1 MKRKALSLITLLVLL
16 VIASSSLAL
25 AAQEAPDAWRAKV
38 DPWVLD
44 TASEGETE
52 FIVFLS
58 QQANVSGA
66 EALTSKV
73 EKGRFVFEALTQTAD
88 ATQGPVLKALQAAG
102 VEHRP
107 YWITNM
113 IWVRGGLGAVEAMA
127 RRSDVAHVYANPT
140 VHIDEPVSKG
150 DSAAPASPSAIEWN
164 ITKVNAPSVWAA
176 GFTGQ
181 GAVVA
186 GQDTGYDL
194 SLIHI

>member
-102 VEHRP
+102 VEYRP

-113 IWVRGGLGAVEAMA
+113 IWVRGGLGAIVSVAAPKPA
-127 RRSDVAHVYANPT
+127 RLNTGVTSEVSNSASPNRSLETQAAPPLPLVKL
-140 VHIDEPVSKG
+140 PVSPVRNCG
-150 DSAAPASPSAIEWN
+150 CSS
-164 ITKVNAPSVWAA
+164 
-176 GFTGQ
+176 
-181 GAVVA
+181 
-186 GQDTGYDL
+186 
-194 SLIHI
+194 